1 MISVVPLG
9 SAMAGVLSDG
19 YVVVKEQKEG
29 TQLYNKGNFGYPRS
43 GGGVDLDIVEAAFL
57 CEWKRL
63 EVQKDGRAMT
73 FDELFGYAGSVLEG
87 FDIIY
92 MVYRDL
98 RQRGFVVKIESGT
111 YDMSVFPRGMTMS
124 NSRPLYMVKA
134 VSERTAI
141 EISEFIGEAGDVRER
156 QKQLLYGVV
165 DEEGD
170 VTYYNMFM
178 RDPVGKVFPSRP
190 DRVPEGVLARDR
202 VFVFGQED
210 AEALRSEGFFGQLMG
225 STLQLSLIECC
236 HLLGKGRMT
245 LRAEDGSRM
254 GFEELREHA
263 AASQDE
269 FDNRLA
275 VYSDLRERGLV
286 VKTGFKYGTHFRVYE
301 GSPDDCHARYLAHA
315 VSDRDLRMWPEISRT
330 VRLSGGVKKE
340 ILYGRVHRGAVEYLE
355 FKWFRPRS
363 HLLYCDHAHL
373 LAGDAVQSVL
383 RQLLGAG
390 VGVDRVQV
398 LQPPEHDVVRGLPPD
413 ERDALVHERL
423 GHGRP
428 ELLHLHR
435 PLHHLRMPLC
445 EHHEH
450 PDPEFTCILQDAV
463 GQGHRMGAA
472 ADDPLADEEREVG
485 PSAPFAELHQH
496 GQLYVAG
503 VHRALAVGGLVQAGG
518 ALAVGR
524 MADDESVEVYVLRFH
539 D

>member
-1 MISVVPLG
+1 
-9 SAMAGVLSDG
+9 MAGVLSDG

-73 FDELFGYAGSVLEG
+73 FDELFGYAGSVLDG

-245 LRAEDGSRM
+245 LRAEDGSKM

-340 ILYGRVHRGAVEYLE
+340 ILYGRVHRGTVEYLE

-363 HLLYCDHAHL
+363 HPLHRYHAHL
-373 LAGDAVQSVL
+373 LAGDAVQLVL

-390 VGVDRVQV
+390 VGVDRVHV
-398 LQPPEHDVVRGLPPD
+398 LQPPEHVVVLGLPPD
-413 ERDALVHERL
+413 QRYALVHELL
-423 GHGRP
+423 GHRSA
-428 ELLHLHR
+428 ELLHLHG
-435 PLHHLRMPLC
+435 PFHLLRMPLG
-445 EHHEH
+445 EQHQH
-450 PDPEFTCILQDAV
+450 PDPESAGILQYGV
-463 GQGHRMGAA
+463 RQRHGMGAA
-472 ADDPLADEEREVG
+472 ADDPLPDEECEVG
-485 PSAPFAELHQH
+485 PSAPFAELDHS
-496 GQLYVAG
+496 GQLDVPG
-503 VHRALAVGGLVQAGG
+503 VHRPLAVGRLEKARG

-524 MADDESVEVYVLRFH
+524 VTDYESVEVDVLRFH
-539 D
+539 A

>member
-1 MISVVPLG
+1 
-9 SAMAGVLSDG
+9 MAGVLSDG

-63 EVQKDGRAMT
+63 VVQKDGRAMT
-73 FDELFGYAGSVLEG
+73 FDELFGYAGSVLDG

-141 EISEFIGEAGDVRER
+141 EISEFIGEAGEVRER

-245 LRAEDGSRM
+245 LRAEDGSKM

-340 ILYGRVHRGAVEYLE
+340 ILYGRVHRGTVEYLE

-363 HLLYCDHAHL
+363 HPLHRYHAHL
-373 LAGDAVQSVL
+373 LAGDAVQLVL

-390 VGVDRVQV
+390 VGVDRVHV
-398 LQPPEHDVVRGLPPD
+398 LQPPEHVVVLGLPPD
-413 ERDALVHERL
+413 QRYALVHELL
-423 GHGRP
+423 GHRSA
-428 ELLHLHR
+428 ELLHLHG
-435 PLHHLRMPLC
+435 PFHLLRMPLG
-445 EHHEH
+445 EQHQH
-450 PDPEFTCILQDAV
+450 PDPESAGILQYGV
-463 GQGHRMGAA
+463 RQRHGMGAA
-472 ADDPLADEEREVG
+472 ADDPLPDEECEVG
-485 PSAPFAELHQH
+485 PSAPFAELDHS
-496 GQLYVAG
+496 GQLDVPG
-503 VHRALAVGGLVQAGG
+503 VHRPLAVGRLEKARG

-524 MADDESVEVYVLRFH
+524 VTDHESVEVDVLRFH
-539 D
+539 A